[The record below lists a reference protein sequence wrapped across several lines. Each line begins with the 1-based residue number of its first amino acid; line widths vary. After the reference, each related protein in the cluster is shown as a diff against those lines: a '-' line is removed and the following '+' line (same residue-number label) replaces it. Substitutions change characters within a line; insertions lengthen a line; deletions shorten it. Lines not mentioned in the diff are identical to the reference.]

1 MSWMRKLKGLSA
13 ASLRLR
19 IENLLMALYRSTE
32 YFNLARTFR
41 TAWGGGTLFL
51 WMVCNR
57 GIGVDDKR

>member
-41 TAWGGGTLFL
+41 TAGGGRDF
-51 WMVCNR
+51 VF
-57 GIGVDDKR
+57 VDGL